1 MSDYNTNAGAGA
13 AYGSESMLSALFD
26 SYADAERAVER
37 LREAGIPESSIRL
50 TRGYEADRA
59 ASAEVVEDRPKGFL
73 EGLGDF
79 FFPDEDRHLY
89 AEGLSR
95 GGYLVTVDGL
105 SGAMQERALD
115 ILDDEGVVNLEER
128 EAAWRAEGWSGYGQS
143 TTNPDVGSDESA
155 FRREASGFS
164 ETGTPEATGRTYA
177 EDETVPV
184 VEERLRIGKRDVS
197 HGRVRVRSY
206 VREEPVSE
214 DVELVR
220 ERVEV
225 ERRPVDRPVAAGE
238 DAFRERTIEAEERR
252 EEAVVTKEARVVEEI
267 GLRRTQET
275 ERETV
280 SDTVRRTEVVVE
292 EDEDDKLDRR

>member
-13 AYGSESMLSALFD
+13 AYGSGSMLSALFD
-26 SYADAERAVER
+26 RHADAERAVER
-37 LREAGIPESSIRL
+37 LREVGVPESSIRL
-50 TRGYEADRA
+50 TPGYEADRA
-59 ASAEVVEDRPKGFL
+59 PSAEVVEERPKGFL
-73 EGLGDF
+73 EALGDL

-105 SGAMQERALD
+105 SPEMQEQALD
-115 ILDDEGVVNLEER
+115 ILDDEGVVDLAER
-128 EAAWRAEGWSGYGQS
+128 EAAWRAEGWSAYGQS
-143 TTNPDVGSDESA
+143 TTNPDTTAARSAIGGASASDA
-155 FRREASGFS
+155 
-164 ETGTPEATGRTYA
+164 GTPDVAGRAYA
-177 EDETVPV
+177 EEETVPV
-184 VEERLRIGKRDVS
+184 VEERLSIGKRDVS

-214 DVELVR
+214 DVDLVR

-225 ERRPVDRPVAAGE
+225 ERRPVDRAVAAGE